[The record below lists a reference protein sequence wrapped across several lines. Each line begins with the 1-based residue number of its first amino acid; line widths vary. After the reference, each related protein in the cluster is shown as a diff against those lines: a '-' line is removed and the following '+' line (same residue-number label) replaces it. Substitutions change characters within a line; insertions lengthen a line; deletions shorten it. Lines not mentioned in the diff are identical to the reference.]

1 MKKLS
6 SLTIIAVIAVVLA
19 SASAFAQTSAK
30 TAAGRD

>member
-6 SLTIIAVIAVVLA
+6 SLTIIAVVLA

-30 TAAGRD
+30 TAAGRA